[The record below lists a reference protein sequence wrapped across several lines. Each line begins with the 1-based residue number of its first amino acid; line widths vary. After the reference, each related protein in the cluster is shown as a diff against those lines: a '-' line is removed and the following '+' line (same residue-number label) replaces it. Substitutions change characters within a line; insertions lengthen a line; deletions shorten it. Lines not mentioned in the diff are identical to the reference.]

1 MFQSLSA
8 RDKELQI
15 QIGLDTLG
23 DGNSFVARNIS
34 SFNPGDQSVQVMDT
48 CIVACSI
55 MHTPAFAVL
64 HSVLLLY
71 MWRLPCA
78 VSDWRYSN
86 AGLSS
91 HSCQQVYKI
100 VQKVAAKP
108 MQFD

>member
-34 SFNPGDQSVQVMDT
+34 SFNPGDQSVQVMVT
-48 CIVACSI
+48 CIVACCI
-55 MHTPAFAVL
+55 MHTPVFAVL

-71 MWRLPCA
+71 MWRLLCA
-78 VSDWRYSN
+78 VSGWRCAD

-91 HSCQQVYKI
+91 HSCQQEYRV

-108 MQFD
+108 VQFD